1 MEAIFNKI
9 KNSVSYIYGM
19 PQERKITKFANYCI
33 ANKYKRIYFYHVR
46 KAAGKSVTDIIMSLE
61 GKDHYVKYGEL
72 YSARNHRIIYNDK
85 IFVGWHPILIQK
97 GNYYYAFSHIPYH
110 EIKIPE
116 ETFTF
121 TCLRD
126 PVARVISYYNMLQ
139 RFKKNI
145 SNANAIDQEVQYLGD
160 TFNKFLDNIPKYR
173 LLNQL
178 YMFSKEFSISE
189 ASDRILGLSH
199 YFFIDN
205 FAEGIKVLGSKLGLK
220 LEVLH
225 TDKAVNKNS
234 IPEETISQLKDI
246 LTPEYDLISQ
256 LKINSLI

>member
-1 MEAIFNKI
+1 MTYLA
-9 KNSVSYIYGM
+9 GLT
-19 PQERKITKFANYCI
+19 QERKIKTIANYSI
-33 ANKYKRIYFYHVR
+33 VNKYKRIYFYHVR

-85 IFVGWHPILIQK
+85 VFVGWQPILIQK

-110 EIKIPE
+110 KIKIPE

-126 PVARVISYYNMLQ
+126 PISRVISYYNMLQ
-139 RFKKNI
+139 RFKMNNNNTNMI
-145 SNANAIDQEVQYLGD
+145 NQEVQYLGD
-160 TFNKFLDNIPKYR
+160 TFNQFLDNIPKYR

-178 YMFSKEFSISE
+178 YMFSKDYSISE
-189 ASDRILGLSH
+189 ASDRIFGLSH

-205 FAEGIKVLGSKLGLK
+205 FAEGIKSLGTKLGLK
-220 LEVLH
+220 LDVLH
-225 TDKAVNKNS
+225 TDKAVNKNN
-234 IPEETISQLKDI
+234 IPDESLSQLRHV
-246 LTPEYDLISQ
+246 LTPEYQLIEQ
-256 LKINSLI
+256 LKSK